1 MSKAHRGS
9 GIVEIAN
16 HGRGECPV
24 CKRTGVK
31 VLYEQEINGTKYS
44 ICKPCKAA
52 IAHGKK
58 QEATATL

>member
-9 GIVEIAN
+9 GIRDQVN

-31 VLYEQEINGTKYS
+31 VLYEQEFNGTKYN
-44 ICKPCKAA
+44 ICKPCRAA
-52 IAHGKK
+52 VKHGKMK
-58 QEATATL
+58 EVTAKL